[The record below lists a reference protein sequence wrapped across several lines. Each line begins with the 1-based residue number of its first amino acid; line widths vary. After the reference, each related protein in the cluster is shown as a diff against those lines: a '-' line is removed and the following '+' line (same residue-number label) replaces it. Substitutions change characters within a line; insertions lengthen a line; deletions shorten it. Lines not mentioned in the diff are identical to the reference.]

1 MKLQKEILQLLAIAA
16 HKTFMDIVP
25 PDMLKRS
32 TLGTLT
38 TDHSSQVHPTMSPF
52 CPFPVLIAAVHFS
65 VFTGSSELS
74 TMFGLFQQ
82 SMLILKKIEDINGII
97 TVP

>member
-1 MKLQKEILQLLAIAA
+1 MKLQKEILQFLAIAA

-65 VFTGSSELS
+65 VFYR
-74 TMFGLFQQ
+74 
-82 SMLILKKIEDINGII
+82 II
-97 TVP
+97 RIKYHVWAFSAKYADTKENRRY